1 MIKMRK
7 SLRSTLKIAWLTL
20 AWALVFPLLA
30 QASAKDGEAEVYE
43 GKTATIYLGTPYQNT
58 LRKSTVITYAWYSEN
73 DSYVAVTSSTQNYAR
88 IKGIRATSSCKVY
101 FKCSYSLDGYYR
113 TMDFYYE
120 VKVLASSIS
129 VTRIS
134 LSHSTA
140 NLTEGNT
147 LQLTASVYPTNATNR
162 SVNWLSSDASVASVS
177 SNGLVTARAAGTAT
191 ITCRTADGSGCYDV
205 CRITVEAG
213 TQELIISDEAGL
225 TEIPPMANIRYER
238 LFYAG
243 WNSVC
248 LPFTIN
254 TDLLGLRDAQI
265 AVVDDE
271 DKIGSD
277 RYVSYRLVER
287 VEAGTACLV
296 YVPSDQVCKIALE
309 GVELVS
315 KPDKE
320 GALLG
325 TFTESTI
332 GSGCYK
338 LAPDGKSFAL
348 TKSQSAVCK
357 PFRAYIRR

>member
-1 MIKMRK
+1 
-7 SLRSTLKIAWLTL
+7 
-20 AWALVFPLLA
+20 
-30 QASAKDGEAEVYE
+30 
-43 GKTATIYLGTPYQNT
+43 
-58 LRKSTVITYAWYSEN
+58 
-73 DSYVAVTSSTQNYAR
+73 
-88 IKGIRATSSCKVY
+88 
-101 FKCSYSLDGYYR
+101 
-113 TMDFYYE
+113 
-120 VKVLASSIS
+120 
-129 VTRIS
+129 
-134 LSHSTA
+134 
-140 NLTEGNT
+140 
-147 LQLTASVYPTNATNR
+147 
-162 SVNWLSSDASVASVS
+162 
-177 SNGLVTARAAGTAT
+177 
-191 ITCRTADGSGCYDV
+191 
-205 CRITVEAG
+205 
-213 TQELIISDEAGL
+213 
-225 TEIPPMANIRYER
+225 MANIRYER

-271 DKIGSD
+271 NKIGSE

-296 YVPSDQVCKIALE
+296 YVPSDQVCKIELE

-357 PFRAYIRR
+357 PFRAYIQR